1 MDIVE
6 ELRNDRE
13 RGARRLESEYRA
25 GLMTLARRF
34 CADEG
39 DAEEL
44 VNRTFAAVVEGI
56 DDYIEQSAF
65 FAWMCRILSN
75 IHAKDGRRK
84 MGSAVVADPAAV
96 DAAEDPAAEQRIFRE
111 VDAGLLRDAVQEL
124 PPDIRNTLLLHYFM
138 DIPVREV
145 ARVLSVPS
153 GTVKWRLH
161 YARMILGAKLA
172 AQRPGVRMLF
182 FALLLAAGLAAGR
195 GVYKL
200 ASAVFPPHAESAEV
214 VSRAEA
220 SVSTISTASP
230 VSTVSTASPV
240 STASNPEPSAMHTR
254 SLLAATASLAL
265 AASPSAGAT
274 VDSTDFGK
282 MIPITVSG
290 YAGSTTLE
298 HFPALVRLSTAITGF
313 DYADVGTT
321 AAAAAADLRF
331 ADAAGNSLDYEIDT
345 WDPDGTSLVWVSVP
359 AISGNTTRLF
369 AYYKADAAATLPAVD
384 PTAVWSSAGY
394 VGVWHMNAVDAT
406 DGSVADSSG
415 NGFSATPKA
424 TSATPTL
431 VTDGAGPFGAYVKG
445 TTGGGLFLPANA
457 LVPYN
462 ADADDKMQSHYSA
475 EAWLNRNG
483 DSSNKIILST
493 GEGWNTGAQV
503 GLQGY
508 LYGNA
513 HHNSNNNKIPGTAGV
528 WSLVAATWSASGDAA
543 HLFCGSAS
551 LNDGKGQ
558 FLLEGLNR
566 TDTNSDFTQFSL
578 NSYAN
583 RSGNGNESFA
593 GFMDEFRL
601 RRVASSKDWVQAVYD
616 NGKAGSTFLAPEA
629 VVSLDAG
636 VVGNV
641 GAASGVTCTTAT
653 ITGLFAA
660 ADPTAYSATYTLTAG
675 GAAVRTDV
683 AAGTLARDGSVAVA
697 LDDLVPGTDY
707 AFVFTVVVGDASV
720 YSAGSFTTA
729 ALPVPAVS
737 GVGDHGATAS
747 LAATLTGAAYAAG
760 TVTAVFAPVA
770 GGTEVRAAAA
780 FADGAWTA
788 ATTALEADQD
798 YTVRFEIE
806 PSGAAAFASPASA
819 AFATT
824 GRATVSNTDFRYVMR
839 ITVSGYDGEETLANF
854 PALVRVPAA
863 VAELVD
869 DPAGIRFALADRT
882 LLPHEIERWDPDGI
896 STIWVSIPSL
906 AGKDTSFEMLWRP
919 VVATVHGAPAPA
931 RVWANAGYVGVWHFA
946 AQNADG
952 SYPDASGHGATAVP
966 TISAVPAAPVTDGT
980 SANGSPWHVV
990 NVGVKVAPENA
1001 ADWTFS
1007 ATGYTTETWLI
1018 PTANYNRMFC
1028 YENSN
1033 NGGNAMAFGKTE
1045 VYAMRNNYYKTD
1057 WTTGELTAD
1066 ATWNKTWRFATT
1078 VWTAPDCGW
1087 TFRFYENGTQKCDWG
1102 QYNAVDFTANG
1113 MGLTT
1118 GTRGNGSVNY
1128 SVDELRVRRGNS
1140 TADWVQANYDTQV
1153 PGSDFLTCG
1162 KPSCTQRATLIL
1174 VK

>member
-1 MDIVE
+1 MK
-6 ELRNDRE
+6 
-13 RGARRLESEYRA
+13 RL
-25 GLMTLARRF
+25 
-34 CADEG
+34 
-39 DAEEL
+39 
-44 VNRTFAAVVEGI
+44 
-56 DDYIEQSAF
+56 
-65 FAWMCRILSN
+65 
-75 IHAKDGRRK
+75 
-84 MGSAVVADPAAV
+84 
-96 DAAEDPAAEQRIFRE
+96 
-111 VDAGLLRDAVQEL
+111 L
-124 PPDIRNTLLLHYFM
+124 PLLLL
-138 DIPVREV
+138 PV
-145 ARVLSVPS
+145 
-153 GTVKWRLH
+153 
-161 YARMILGAKLA
+161 LA
-172 AQRPGVRMLF
+172 HAETLD
-182 FALLLAAGLAAGR
+182 
-195 GVYKL
+195 
-200 ASAVFPPHAESAEV
+200 ASA
-214 VSRAEA
+214 
-220 SVSTISTASP
+220 
-230 VSTVSTASPV
+230 
-240 STASNPEPSAMHTR
+240 
-254 SLLAATASLAL
+254 
-265 AASPSAGAT
+265 
-274 VDSTDFGK
+274 FGK

-321 AAAAAADLRF
+321 AEAAAADLRF

-345 WDPDGTSLVWVSVP
+345 WDPNGTSLVWVSVP
-359 AISGNTTRLF
+359 AISGTTTRLF
-369 AYYKADAAATLPAVD
+369 AYYKADAAATLPAVA

-415 NGFSATPKA
+415 NGFSATPKVS
-424 TSATPTL
+424 SATPSL

-445 TTGGGLFLPANA
+445 ASGGGLFLPANA

-475 EAWLNRNG
+475 EMWLNRNG

-493 GEGWNTGAQV
+493 GEAWNTGAQV

-528 WSLVAATWSASGDAA
+528 WSLVAPTWSATGDAA
-543 HLFCGSAS
+543 YLFCGSAS
-551 LNDGKGQ
+551 LNDGNGQ

-583 RSGNGNESFA
+583 RSTNGSEAFP
-593 GFMDEFRL
+593 GFMDEVRL
-601 RRVASSKDWVQAVYD
+601 RCVASSKDWVQAVYD

-636 VVGNV
+636 VVGID

-653 ITGLFAA
+653 IAGLFAA
-660 ADPTAYSATYTLTAG
+660 ADPTAYSATYTLSAG

-683 AAGTLARDGSVAVA
+683 AAGTLATDGSVAVA

-707 AFVFTVVVGDASV
+707 AFVFTVVDGDASV
-720 YSAGSFTTA
+720 YSAGSFTTE
-729 ALPVPAVS
+729 ALPEPAVS

-760 TVTAVFAPVA
+760 TVTAVFEPVGSGA
-770 GGTEVRAAAA
+770 SVSAAAT
-780 FADGAWTA
+780 FAGGAWTA

-798 YTVRFEIE
+798 YTVRFAVE
-806 PSGAAAFASPASA
+806 PSGAAAFSSPSSA
-819 AFATT
+819 VFATT
-824 GRATVSNTDFRYVMR
+824 GRATVSNTDFRYVMQ
-839 ITVSGYDGEETLANF
+839 ITASGYDGEETLANF

-863 VAELVD
+863 VAALVD
-869 DPAGIRFALADRT
+869 DPAGIRFALADHT
-882 LLPHEIERWDPDGI
+882 LLPHEIERWDPDGV

-906 AGKDTSFEMLWRP
+906 AGKDTSFEMLWSP
-919 VVATVHGAPAPA
+919 VVATVHGALSPA
-931 RVWANAGYVGVWHFA
+931 RVWASAGYVGVWHFA

-1018 PTANYNRMFC
+1018 PSANYNRMFC
-1028 YENSN
+1028 HENSN

-1045 VYAMRNNYYKTD
+1045 VYAMRNNYSKTG
-1057 WTTGELTAD
+1057 WTTGELTDD

-1128 SVDELRVRRGNS
+1128 SVDEIRVRCGNS

-1153 PGSDFLTCG
+1153 LGSDFLTYG
-1162 KPSCTQRATLIL
+1162 EPERTRWETMVLI
-1174 VK
+1174 K